1 MSLGITMFNVVNQII
16 IQQNNIKHE
25 IRENDHMS
33 QGFFISWELKNEY
46 DF

>member
-1 MSLGITMFNVVNQII
+1 MSLGITMFSVVNQII

-25 IRENDHMS
+25 ISENNHIS
-33 QGFFISWELKNEY
+33 QGFFISWELKKEY